1 MAGLLNPA
9 LLRAF
14 LWLRWRMLVNRLR
27 FSRRRGG
34 GAVALA
40 WGGALFGVLF
50 AGLALLLAFAL
61 AVAAGFGAWELGR
74 EGDGRE
80 VVLLV
85 LRFGLG
91 ALTVLVV
98 LLAALTASGGIGA
111 NATRLLLLPVSL
123 RQLHALELGAA
134 VVDPWPP
141 PRVIMIPALFVLAA
155 GTAVLH
161 PAGAVPALLA
171 VVFLLGILAG
181 LSTAVGFA
189 VQIFLRDRRR
199 AELATLLL
207 IVVWVA
213 VSMLPA
219 ALQSGHRRQRTG
231 AAVAKAAASVE
242 KPAAAPL
249 AATSEGDAAGAD
261 VFPAWLLPLPS
272 EACSLAF
279 AGASAG
285 QAGRAWAGTGILAL
299 ELVACYALS
308 LVAWRRLVTSPET
321 ASGRRGAVAKPLPA
335 LRFPGLTTAAA
346 AVAWAQVRCALRTV
360 QGKIALVM
368 PTLSLLA
375 FSFVVGQP
383 GITSQLPFAARWS
396 GVLLAV
402 VAVAIT
408 LLSQQ
413 ALLLNQ
419 FAVDGAGLTLE
430 LASPLSDRD
439 LLLGKAAGGA
449 ILAACAL
456 LPALLAVAT
465 LRRGTSPL
473 LWPAAALAGFGAYAL
488 LSPLAAWLSILL
500 PKAVDL
506 SRIGRNGKPHP
517 IAALVYIF
525 ALPMGLLPPVA
536 LGAVALV
543 AWNSPALA
551 LLLEAFWLTLAIA
564 VAWTFL
570 RLTESGLARRREAV
584 FLALLERD

>member
-1 MAGLLNPA
+1 
-9 LLRAF
+9 
-14 LWLRWRMLVNRLR
+14 
-27 FSRRRGG
+27 
-34 GAVALA
+34 
-40 WGGALFGVLF
+40 
-50 AGLALLLAFAL
+50 
-61 AVAAGFGAWELGR
+61 
-74 EGDGRE
+74 
-80 VVLLV
+80 
-85 LRFGLG
+85 
-91 ALTVLVV
+91 
-98 LLAALTASGGIGA
+98 
-111 NATRLLLLPVSL
+111 VSL

-141 PRVIMIPALFVLAA
+141 PRVMMIPALFVLAA

-171 VVFLLGILAG
+171 VILLLGILAA

-189 VQIFLRDRRR
+189 VQVFLRDRRR

-207 IVVWVA
+207 ILVWVA

-219 ALQSGHRRQRTG
+219 ALQSGHRRQRTR
-231 AAVAKAAASVE
+231 AAVAE
-242 KPAAAPL
+242 KPAAAPPL
-249 AATSEGDAAGAD
+249 ATSEGEAIGAD
-261 VFPAWLLPLPS
+261 VFPPWLLPLPS

-308 LVAWRRLVTSPET
+308 LVAWRRLIASPET
-321 ASGRRGAVAKPLPA
+321 ASGRRGAVGKPLPA
-335 LRFPGLTTAAA
+335 LRLPGLTTAAA
-346 AVAWAQVRCALRTV
+346 TVAWAQVRCALRTV
-360 QGKIALVM
+360 QGKLALVM
-368 PTLSLLA
+368 PTLSLLT
-375 FSFVVGQP
+375 FSFLVGQP
-383 GITSQLPFAARWS
+383 AISTQLPFAARWS
-396 GVLLAV
+396 GALLAV

-439 LLLGKAAGGA
+439 LLRGKAAGGA
-449 ILAACAL
+449 VLAAFAL

-473 LWPAAALAGFGAYAL
+473 FWPAAALAGFGAYAL

-506 SRIGRNGKPHP
+506 SRIGRNGKPHQL
-517 IAALVYIF
+517 AALVYIF
-525 ALPMGLLPPVA
+525 AMPMGLLPPVA
-536 LGAVALV
+536 LGAVALL
-543 AWNSPALA
+543 AWHSAALA
-551 LLLEAFWLTLAIA
+551 LLLEAFWLALAIA

-570 RLTESGLARRREAV
+570 RLTESGLARRREAI